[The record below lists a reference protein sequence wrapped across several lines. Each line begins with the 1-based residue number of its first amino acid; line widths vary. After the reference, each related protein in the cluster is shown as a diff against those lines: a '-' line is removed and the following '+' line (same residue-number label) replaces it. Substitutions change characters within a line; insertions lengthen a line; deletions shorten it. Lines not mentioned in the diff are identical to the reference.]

1 MQKVIVHVEDNEGDA
16 FLIKQGFRKL
26 DDIELVHFE
35 RGGEA
40 LSWLEEREAA
50 LILVDWFLPD
60 MEGDEFV
67 SRACEAS
74 LETPIVL
81 LTGLALD
88 EADAPQGIEVA
99 NKPQSLAQLR
109 ELIVHLMTS
118 YGITSMDADP

>member
-1 MQKVIVHVEDNEGDA
+1 MRKVIVHVEDNEGDA

-40 LSWLEEREAA
+40 LSWLEESEAA

-74 LETPIVL
+74 L
-81 LTGLALD
+81 
-88 EADAPQGIEVA
+88 A

-109 ELIVHLMTS
+109 DLIAHLITS

>member
-1 MQKVIVHVEDNEGDA
+1 
-16 FLIKQGFRKL
+16 
-26 DDIELVHFE
+26 
-35 RGGEA
+35 
-40 LSWLEEREAA
+40 
-50 LILVDWFLPD
+50 

-88 EADAPQGIEVA
+88 EADAPEGIEVA

-109 ELIVHLMTS
+109 DLIAHLMTS